1 MGSANVE
8 AFTVGVEVGEQMRKH
23 SLGPLENSLKK
34 GTPEQEPTRI
44 APFAESYS
52 LSVNNE
58 ETGPRHVRVGLCTDC
73 RFMRRIESERGSI
86 FYRCERSATDP
97 RYPKYPRLPVL
108 QCLGYEVSKANEELA
123 RD

>member
-44 APFAESYS
+44 APLAGVILVAVS
-52 LSVNNE
+52 E
-58 ETGPRHVRVGLCTDC
+58 ERTQQRQIGVGLCADC

-108 QCLGYEVSKANEELA
+108 QCLGYEISKANEELA